1 MKWDVEVWNSQDLQG
16 AVHIIRTHDFELF
29 TLSPHPYAYTK
40 YCQYAS
46 FFGFF
51 YPLRSVSTIYTAP
64 NTNCN
69 MSTYLK
75 HWSRLAN
82 MSSPMSESNLL
93 PVKKQNKKLLFEILE
108 TFFAWCWKE
117 KSIGRRRRGTSKQN
131 LIDLHEWVHSAED
144 RLPVGSSSAM
154 HFKVSVLSKHQ
165 RSHLVWKECAGNHE
179 RPGHNGYILLGRGAL
194 KRIYEHYTRW
204 VGKGAKGT

>member
-1 MKWDVEVWNSQDLQG
+1 MLCKYVCWWILNMCIKFKLAEYTSSMKWEFWI
-16 AVHIIRTHDFELF
+16 HKICT
-29 TLSPHPYAYTK
+29 
-40 YCQYAS
+40 
-46 FFGFF
+46 
-51 YPLRSVSTIYTAP
+51 
-64 NTNCN
+64 TNCN

-194 KRIYEHYTRW
+194 KRIYEHYTRRD
-204 VGKGAKGT
+204 GKGAKGT

>member
-1 MKWDVEVWNSQDLQG
+1 MLTL
-16 AVHIIRTHDFELF
+16 RT
-29 TLSPHPYAYTK
+29 
-40 YCQYAS
+40 YCQYA
-46 FFGFF
+46 FFWLFW
-51 YPLRSVSTIYTAP
+51 PPPPCVSTIYTGP

-75 HWSRLAN
+75 DWSRLAN

-131 LIDLHEWVHSAED
+131 LIDLHERVHSAED

-194 KRIYEHYTRW
+194 KRIYEHYTRR